1 MILKKKSNAWILA
14 SRPKTLSGAAAP
26 VLIGCALAYY
36 NGVFY
41 WPPALLCLLFALL
54 MQIDAN
60 FINDLF
66 DFLKGKDTEERLG
79 PKRACAQG
87 WVTPQAMKIA
97 IVLTTVLAI
106 LVGLCI
112 LFFAGYELIFL
123 GLFCVVFAF
132 LYTAG
137 PYPLAYHGYGDLLV
151 LVFFGLVPVCGTFY
165 VMGHYVSGSSI
176 IAAIACGLVVDTLLM
191 VNNYRDRVEDAA
203 NGKKTIVVRL
213 GEKAGST
220 LYLWLGIFA
229 ALSCL
234 FLLFFG
240 FIFGAIL
247 PVLYLP
253 LHIKAWQKM
262 IKINQ
267 GKELNSILGFRT

>member
-41 WPPALLCLLFALL
+41 WSPALLCLLFALL

-123 GLFCVVFAF
+123 G
-132 LYTAG
+132 
-137 PYPLAYHGYGDLLV
+137 
-151 LVFFGLVPVCGTFY
+151 
-165 VMGHYVSGSSI
+165 
-176 IAAIACGLVVDTLLM
+176 
-191 VNNYRDRVEDAA
+191 
-203 NGKKTIVVRL
+203 
-213 GEKAGST
+213 
-220 LYLWLGIFA
+220 
-229 ALSCL
+229 
-234 FLLFFG
+234 
-240 FIFGAIL
+240 
-247 PVLYLP
+247 
-253 LHIKAWQKM
+253 
-262 IKINQ
+262 
-267 GKELNSILGFRT
+267 